1 MAESAR
7 FGESLPRDPPTTLP
21 LQPVVTR
28 TLALRRL
35 ITISDLTA
43 YRKLAQTL
51 PAAEMAYLRSRV
63 RQGDVGV
70 IEQLFYAG
78 GPSSERERGGVGV
91 RDNNV
96 GYTWASLSTTWW
108 EKGGAPAGL
117 VPGAGR
123 TGPKGGKG
131 LVLEVGMAVLR
142 CANLRAV
149 VSALPVGSTIGLT
162 GQGVWPPT
170 PEENYRKSHLIVEE
184 WVDKVS
190 HQSPCRADVTAI
202 QRQSTKLPPQLRIRQ
217 EPLRSGQGRRED
229 RRVSPTLG
237 MHTERQC
244 QSVRASIVRERLH
257 AEHSHTRDCR
267 RAGAP
272 ARADRL
278 DTATQRSLSGRP
290 WTRVQLIAAGSR
302 RRDTGNSRPTSATHV
317 ARCASA
323 DAADPGPSLCAPRQR
338 WQRGVLHASGV
349 PEAGYGRDEAA

>member
-1 MAESAR
+1 MSPDSVERLFRAECYR

-21 LQPVVTR
+21 LQPVATR

-96 GYTWASLSTTWW
+96 GYTWASISTTWW

-117 VPGAGR
+117 VPGFGR

-149 VSALPVGSTIGLT
+149 VSAQIPSRPRLSLHGRAYG
-162 GQGVWPPT
+162 
-170 PEENYRKSHLIVEE
+170 
-184 WVDKVS
+184 
-190 HQSPCRADVTAI
+190 HQ
-202 QRQSTKLPPQLRIRQ
+202 
-217 EPLRSGQGRRED
+217 
-229 RRVSPTLG
+229 
-237 MHTERQC
+237 
-244 QSVRASIVRERLH
+244 
-257 AEHSHTRDCR
+257 
-267 RAGAP
+267 
-272 ARADRL
+272 
-278 DTATQRSLSGRP
+278 
-290 WTRVQLIAAGSR
+290 R
-302 RRDTGNSRPTSATHV
+302 RRRTT
-317 ARCASA
+317 AS
-323 DAADPGPSLCAPRQR
+323 PILLLKNG
-338 WQRGVLHASGV
+338 
-349 PEAGYGRDEAA
+349 